1 MIETG
6 ALNMYSFEG
15 RIRYS
20 EVDEDKK
27 LSVSGIINYFQDCS
41 TFQSEDIGLGFD
53 FLEAHNRAWVLNAWQ
68 IVIKELP
75 RFGEKV
81 TIGTWPYGFQG
92 FIGYRNFVLLNE
104 CQEIL
109 ACANSV
115 WAYLDTATG
124 KFAKAGGY
132 ELERYKLE
140 EKLAMDYADRKIKL
154 AEGGI
159 SAAPIMVT
167 EHQIDTNHHMNNQEY
182 VKLALDLAEQKNP
195 HQIRAEYKKSAL
207 LGDVIYPSIL
217 TNETE
222 KTIVLADEKGK
233 PYAIVALE

>member
-1 MIETG
+1 
-6 ALNMYSFEG
+6 MYSFDS

-53 FLEAHNRAWVLNAWQ
+53 FLESHNRAWVLNAWQ
-68 IVIKELP
+68 IVIKEIP

-81 TIGTWPYGFQG
+81 TIGTWPYGFQS

-104 CQEIL
+104 RQERL
-109 ACANSV
+109 AYANSV

-140 EKLAMDYADRKIKL
+140 EKLDMDYADRKIKL
-154 AEGGI
+154 ADGGV
-159 SAAPIMVT
+159 STAPIIVT

-182 VKLALDLAEQKNP
+182 VKLALDLVEVKSP
-195 HQIRAEYKKSAL
+195 HQIRVEYKKSAL
-207 LGDVIYPSIL
+207 LGDTIYPRIL
-217 TNETE
+217 MDGGE
-222 KTIVLADEKGK
+222 KTVVLADEEGK
-233 PYAIVALE
+233 PYAVVALE

>member
-1 MIETG
+1 
-6 ALNMYSFEG
+6 MYSFDS

-53 FLEAHNRAWVLNAWQ
+53 FLESHNRAWVLNAWQ

-81 TIGTWPYGFQG
+81 TVGTWPYGFQS

-104 CQEIL
+104 RGEKL
-109 ACANSV
+109 AYANSV

-124 KFAKAGGY
+124 KFARAGGY

-140 EKLAMDYADRKIKL
+140 EKLDMDYADRKIKL
-154 AEGGI
+154 GDGGV
-159 SAAPIMVT
+159 STAPIIVT

-182 VKLALDLAEQKNP
+182 VKLALDLVEVKSP
-195 HQIRAEYKKSAL
+195 HQIRVEYKKSAL
-207 LGDVIYPSIL
+207 LGDAVYPRIL
-217 TNETE
+217 TNGGE
-222 KTIVLADEKGK
+222 KTVVLADETGK
-233 PYAIVALE
+233 PYAIVVLE

>member
-1 MIETG
+1 
-6 ALNMYSFEG
+6 MYSFDS

-53 FLEAHNRAWVLNAWQ
+53 FLESHNRAWVLNAWQ

-81 TIGTWPYGFQG
+81 TIGTWPYGFQS

-104 CQEIL
+104 RQERL
-109 ACANSV
+109 AYANSV

-140 EKLAMDYADRKIKL
+140 EKLDMDYADRKIKL
-154 AEGGI
+154 ADGGV
-159 SAAPIMVT
+159 STAPIIVT

-182 VKLALDLAEQKNP
+182 VKLALDLVEVKSP
-195 HQIRAEYKKSAL
+195 HQIRVEYKKSAL
-207 LGDVIYPSIL
+207 LGDTIYPRIL
-217 TNETE
+217 TDGGE
-222 KTIVLADEKGK
+222 KTVVLSDETGK
-233 PYAIVALE
+233 PYAIVVLE